1 MSLKSSEVRQFRY
14 SPRQGRSTLAFP
26 PAAAMAPSGVER
38 PIGVALIA
46 SADLAGGR
54 AYLCD
59 PEGHSIHVLDQDY
72 KPLFSFGGY
81 GSNLG
86 QFDSPTDVAIVWID
100 AASPTDCTAETA
112 VLVVADRGNNR
123 IQLLELDGAPI
134 CAIGGRGTGL
144 SVNSTRD
151 RSPSSQARPVPSNWP
166 IRAGWPFFR
175 LALAP
180 QLVNPSRLEWRAPY
194 LDVACAG
201 AAMVRVD
208 LVAAL
213 LPDFRTWMAQAPS
226 TVLRQAF
233 RRFAM
238 DPHRGEIPNIC
249 LIEIAERL
257 LPLRRRS
264 VTLPWRARA

>member
-1 MSLKSSEVRQFRY
+1 
-14 SPRQGRSTLAFP
+14 
-26 PAAAMAPSGVER
+26 MAPSDVER

-59 PEGHSIHVLDQDY
+59 PEGHSIDVLDQDY

-100 AASPTDCTAETA
+100 AASPTDCTADTA

-134 CAIGGRGTGL
+134 CAIGQGDGSRKGL
-144 SVNSTRD
+144 D
-151 RSPSSQARPVPSNWP
+151 PRPVPFS

-175 LALAP
+175 LASAP

-208 LVAAL
+208 LAAAL